1 MGPFV
6 VARRPDNEH
15 HFAKTKRIECRSLSG
30 PDFLWLVLQ
39 HVLPKGFRRAR
50 TPRVLL
56 RFGFASPQGETSV
69 SAPQL
74 QAADRFAACGTE
86 VRSGSGAGLGQGTA
100 IVPVRMLRGGDG
112 DCENANSVGD
122 REAHAGAYCHSGGA
136 LTL

>member
-1 MGPFV
+1 M
-6 VARRPDNEH
+6 RRMISWVEGWPSRGG
-15 HFAKTKRIECRSLSG
+15 FPLAGRAACAAQRSPAG
-30 PDFLWLVLQ
+30 AQ
-39 HVLPKGFRRAR
+39 
-50 TPRVLL
+50 L
-56 RFGFASPQGETSV
+56 RF

-100 IVPVRMLRGGDG
+100 TVPVRMLRGGDG
-112 DCENANSVGD
+112 DCENADSVGD